1 MKNKILTDNIKR
13 QLLIALIIVL
23 SGISLEVIIAVLFTV
38 FK

>member
-23 SGISLEVIIAVLFTV
+23 SGISLEVIIAVLFTI

>member
-1 MKNKILTDNIKR
+1 MKNKIFTDNIKR

-23 SGISLEVIIAVLFTV
+23 SGISLEIIIAVLFTV